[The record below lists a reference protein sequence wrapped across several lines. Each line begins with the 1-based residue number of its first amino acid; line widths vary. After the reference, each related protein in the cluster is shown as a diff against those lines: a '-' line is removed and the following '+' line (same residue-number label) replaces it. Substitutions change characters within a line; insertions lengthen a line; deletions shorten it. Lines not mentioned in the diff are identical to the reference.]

1 MSGEIAAVHPNGGIE
16 WKGNL
21 MPYPWWGGSVSAA
34 IYMIGLERNSDKII
48 GVTYVRSLWQP
59 SLAPTGVDRS

>member
-1 MSGEIAAVHPNGGIE
+1 
-16 WKGNL
+16 

-48 GVTYVRSLWQP
+48 GVTYVRPLHFS
-59 SLAPTGVDRS
+59 ST